1 MLGAF
6 CVFLRDTDTI
16 KRDRNAQV
24 SMGWA
29 LLGDGCIRIGTQL
42 LLFSEVVG
50 KGKIANITGH
60 KRCQSFPA
68 LQPVGV

>member
-1 MLGAF
+1 
-6 CVFLRDTDTI
+6 
-16 KRDRNAQV
+16 
-24 SMGWA
+24 MGWA
-29 LLGDGCIRIGTQL
+29 LLGDGCIRIGTRL

-50 KGKIANITGH
+50 KGKIANITGD